1 MRARERK
8 NGWNGGVCAFPEIS
22 PGWDGIEA
30 FGMRA
35 GLIVQVHDERADR
48 RTAWPDSTEPMNKIR
63 VRELIEHFDLKLVSG
78 EKGIDR
84 EIIVSDI
91 SRPGL
96 EVAGYFT
103 YYPRRRL
110 QLLGRTELSF
120 FNELSTDERY
130 KRTSKLCTPETPCIV
145 ISRGIDVPQEF
156 IISSN
161 KRNVPI
167 LQSKMKT
174 TRLSS
179 MITNYLESRLAPMIA
194 VHGVLV
200 DVYGVGVLITGE
212 SGVGKSETALELVK
226 RGHRLVADDS
236 VEIRQE
242 GESELIGNP
251 PELIQNLLEIR
262 GLGIINVMTLFG
274 AGAVRNYM
282 PVSLVI
288 HLEIWDKHKVYDR
301 LGLEEE
307 TTKLIDTEIPRIVLP
322 VRPGRNLAVII
333 EVAAMNYRLK
343 NMGYHA
349 AQQFSDR
356 LNDALHEH

>member
-1 MRARERK
+1 MS
-8 NGWNGGVCAFPEIS
+8 NV
-22 PGWDGIEA
+22 
-30 FGMRA
+30 
-35 GLIVQVHDERADR
+35 
-48 RTAWPDSTEPMNKIR
+48 R
-63 VRELIEHFDLKLVSG
+63 VSELIEHFNLKLVSG
-78 EKGIDR
+78 KKGIGR

-96 EVAGYFT
+96 EIAGYFT

-130 KRTSKLCTPETPCIV
+130 KRTSQLCTSQTPCIV

-156 IISSN
+156 IVSSN

-179 MITNYLESRLAPMIA
+179 MITNYLESRLAPMTA

-242 GESELIGNP
+242 GENELVGNA

-274 AGAVRNYM
+274 AGAVVNSKQ
-282 PVSLVI
+282 VSLVI
-288 HLEIWDKHKVYDR
+288 HLELWDNNKVYDR
-301 LGLEEE
+301 LGLDEEK
-307 TTKLIDTEIPRIVLP
+307 TKLIDTEVPRLVLP
-322 VRPGRNLAVII
+322 VRPGRNIAVII
-333 EVAAMNYRLK
+333 EVAAMNFRLK

-356 LNDALHEH
+356 LNDTLNER